1 MTAQDRGT
9 AAILACPFDGSDLC
23 QINGRFDCAQGHA
36 FEIEQGVPVFAR
48 MPRREPKPRNM
59 GPCIPEPAS
68 PIDPFVNDW
77 IVNTNGNLY
86 WRVRG
91 RLRSYPIPRW
101 PFEAGRA
108 RLLVDLGCGWGRWC
122 MSASHAGY
130 VPIGVDIH
138 LDAVQAARRVFLN
151 NGSQGTFLCSE
162 IDALPF
168 RDATVDLVFSYSVLQ
183 HIERDKV
190 RRVLTESWRI
200 LKPGGVIIIQLPNA
214 FGPFNLVQQ
223 MRRGFREARAD
234 SFEMRYWSP
243 GQIRELFGASR
254 FGEVKLRADGFF
266 SQNAR
271 ISDLHLLST
280 LRKLVVLTSYTM
292 ANAANTVSPLGLIAD
307 SLWIISRKIKPV

>member
-1 MTAQDRGT
+1 MTK
-9 AAILACPFDGSDLC
+9 ILACPLDHSDLL
-23 QINGRFDCAQGHA
+23 QINGRFDCAQGHS
-36 FEIEQGVPVFAR
+36 FEIEQGIPVLAR
-48 MPRREPKPRNM
+48 TPRREPKPRNM
-59 GPCIPEPAS
+59 RPCIPEPAS
-68 PIDPFVNDW
+68 PVDPFVNDW

-91 RLRSYPIPRW
+91 RLPGYPIPRW
-101 PFEAGRA
+101 PFETGKGR
-108 RLLVDLGCGWGRWC
+108 LMVDLGCGWGRWC

-138 LDAVQAARRVFLN
+138 LDAVQAARRVSLN

-168 RDATVDLVFSYSVLQ
+168 HDATVDLVFSYSVLQ
-183 HIERDKV
+183 HVERDKV

-200 LKPGGVIIIQLPNA
+200 LKPGGAIMIQLPNTY
-214 FGPFNLVQQ
+214 GPFNVVQQ

-243 GQIRELFGASR
+243 RQIHELLRDSH

-266 SQNAR
+266 SQNPQ
-271 ISDLHLLST
+271 ISDLHLLSI
-280 LRKLVVLTSYTM
+280 LSRLVVLTSYAM
-292 ANAANTVSPLGLIAD
+292 SKVANAVSPLRLTAD
-307 SLWIISRKIKPV
+307 SLWVISHKNA